1 VLESAKD
8 KSPEAALNAALR
20 HQSGLQEEQ
29 ARTVAV
35 PDGLNRLDAEFW
47 LRNRAAIIEAVRAQ
61 GLNIVSTASGVRLM
75 RLGTREAQDAL
86 EAKSAQKQSNPVTTI
101 AIQEALEAAGGNPGI
116 KATNECDALRDE
128 LESARQSAEFYQRR
142 CDALQQWQSRVR
154 DPERTIVCDI
164 LANGGTLEPA
174 GNRYTL
180 AQQAAHPDP
189 EAAQRMGAVGGE
201 AQEGERLAFEAWM
214 RGHCWALCA
223 TWTGKGYQSDA
234 EQGGNV
240 DPQAMRTRQLWAAWR
255 DRAALA
261 RQAEQARSV
270 EHAAQPVH
278 AVQSPS
284 STRYFTVVY
293 RNVAAGDEARALGQ
307 HPKAVA
313 LSWSH
318 ALHDRDDALADLERL
333 RGQAGASEQQRQR

>member
-1 VLESAKD
+1 MTQHSNPCDTPQQASAKTDVLLQQALKALESLLHTPTARK
-8 KSPEAALNAALR
+8 
-20 HQSGLQEEQ
+20 Q
-29 ARTVAV
+29 AWDV
-35 PDGLNRLDAEFW
+35 
-47 LRNRAAIIEAVRAQ
+47 VR
-61 GLNIVSTASGVRLM
+61 
-75 RLGTREAQDAL
+75 
-86 EAKSAQKQSNPVTTI
+86 
-101 AIQEALEAAGGNPGI
+101 
-116 KATNECDALRDE
+116 ALRDRQEQQERDPVAWTQRELHDPLRAE

-142 CDALQQWQSRVR
+142 CDALQQWQSRMR

-164 LANGGTLEPA
+164 LANGKALEPA

-180 AQQAAHPDP
+180 AQPAAHPDP
-189 EAAQRMGAVGGE
+189 EAAQRMGEVGGE

-293 RNVAAGDEARALGQ
+293 RDVAAGDEARELGQ

-333 RGQAGASEQQRQR
+333 RGQADASEQQRQR